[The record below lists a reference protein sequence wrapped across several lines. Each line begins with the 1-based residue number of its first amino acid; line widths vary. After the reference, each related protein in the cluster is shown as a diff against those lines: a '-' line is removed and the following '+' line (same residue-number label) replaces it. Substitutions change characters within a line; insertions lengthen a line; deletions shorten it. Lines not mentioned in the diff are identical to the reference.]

1 MNTLQQALFKQKP
14 SRNSGGGV
22 NTALGISGKYTAPR
36 KYSTA
41 GAGKIVPFPPD
52 NAQNFPLQ
60 EIILGCSS
68 RLLYFF
74 PKTPFKEGCHHI
86 HMYVHMSF
94 IPVCVLYPFLRDS
107 LHLYIL
113 KCRLHWMWVIPQN
126 LATSGLHGRGRG
138 GVGKSGGVGWGGR
151 KEDTGD
157 IRVVAKQGCE
167 LTWRK
172 V

>member
-1 MNTLQQALFKQKP
+1 MLAKGGKIIKNYFLMNTLQQALFKQKP

-36 KYSTA
+36 KYSTG
-41 GAGKIVPFPPD
+41 GARKIVPVPPD

-86 HMYVHMSF
+86 CTYVRTYVVHSCMCL
-94 IPVCVLYPFLRDS
+94 IS
-107 LHLYIL
+107 LPAGLPSSIHFKMQAALNVS
-113 KCRLHWMWVIPQN
+113 H
-126 LATSGLHGRGRG
+126 TSEPGNQR
-138 GVGKSGGVGWGGR
+138 SPW
-151 KEDTGD
+151 
-157 IRVVAKQGCE
+157 
-167 LTWRK
+167 
-172 V
+172 

>member
-1 MNTLQQALFKQKP
+1 MQECNSFSQEFSLCTATSIGWPLSDRPIAANTVLAKGGKIIKNCFFKNTLQQALFKQKP

-86 HMYVHMSF
+86 CTCICRSFLYVSYIPSCGTPF
-94 IPVCVLYPFLRDS
+94 IYTF
-107 LHLYIL
+107 
-113 KCRLHWMWVIPQN
+113 
-126 LATSGLHGRGRG
+126 
-138 GVGKSGGVGWGGR
+138 
-151 KEDTGD
+151 
-157 IRVVAKQGCE
+157 
-167 LTWRK
+167 
-172 V
+172 